1 MFSRPSKAKSKHR
14 KIREGLQK
22 LEILERNMLFAL
34 QHQYYRQ
41 REYKYKFKNTTPIHE
56 DICRWQLYTLA
67 LTTTL
72 QHQWA
77 IIRRD
82 HGTCLL
88 ARQDIPYFFYFLC
101 LSTSTR
107 VLFF

>member
-1 MFSRPSKAKSKHR
+1 
-14 KIREGLQK
+14 
-22 LEILERNMLFAL
+22 MLFAL

-67 LTTTL
+67 LTTL

-77 IIRRD
+77 ILIRD
-82 HGTCLL
+82 HGTHD
-88 ARQDIPYFFYFLC
+88 RIFRIFLFP
-101 LSTSTR
+101 LFINEYTR
-107 VLFF
+107 LVF